1 MTDTPDTKA
10 LREALLPCP
19 FCNSGMSSFAGMT
32 PDAFSKC
39 TDGTLSISCDC
50 GASGPLAPTMEEAI
64 AAWNRRVPLDRSDE
78 LDRVKAELERF
89 QVSWA
94 SALTSFSAEMKRADA
109 AEYALAT
116 ALRERDE
123 ARRAMQFKYYRPH
136 ALIGSDPTCTAEYRA
151 LYQHGDVRVVY
162 VNEGEFLMFEAAR
175 AALAPKE
182 PT

>member
-1 MTDTPDTKA
+1 MTNPDTKA

-78 LDRVKAELERF
+78 LDRVKAENATLKEKLSG
-89 QVSWA
+89 VE
-94 SALTSFSAEMKRADA
+94 AENDDWQR
-109 AEYALAT
+109 LAN
-116 ALRERDE
+116 AQRW
-123 ARRAMQFKYYRPH
+123 K
-136 ALIGSDPTCTAEYRA
+136 
-151 LYQHGDVRVVY
+151 
-162 VNEGEFLMFEAAR
+162 
-175 AALAPKE
+175 
-182 PT
+182 